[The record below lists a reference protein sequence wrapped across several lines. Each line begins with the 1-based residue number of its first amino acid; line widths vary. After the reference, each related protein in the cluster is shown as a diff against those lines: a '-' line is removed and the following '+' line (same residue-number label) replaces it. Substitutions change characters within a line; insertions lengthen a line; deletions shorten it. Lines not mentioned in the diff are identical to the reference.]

1 MRAISLLQPQKLVFG
16 TGALSQFVEDAI
28 AAGRKKVWILIAE
41 PLVGAL
47 KEGLQQMRNS
57 GMEVELV
64 VYEAGEP
71 TFGLYEEYLEG
82 VKEFAPE
89 SIVGI
94 GGGSVLDLA
103 KILAAMQDSTGQ
115 LSEFVGINLLK
126 GRGTHMVCIPTTSG
140 TGSEVSPN
148 AILLDEE
155 TLEKKGIISP
165 YLVPDATYIDPVL
178 TVGLPPKIT
187 AETGIDALSHCI
199 EAFTNKFSHPLVDDY
214 ALRGI
219 ALIGQNLQRAFEA
232 GDDLEA
238 RSAVALGSMYGGLCL
253 GPVNTAAVHALSYPL
268 GGKYHVPHGLAN
280 AVLLPEVMAYNMPA
294 NIQKHVQIALALGAQ
309 EGKTLE
315 ETARNGVEKVKELVR
330 LCDIPQNLTALG
342 VQKEDVTELTGL
354 AMKVTRLLKNNPKE
368 LTYEDAERIYYNL
381 F

>member
-16 TGALSQFVEDAI
+16 EEALKQFTEDTLASD
-28 AAGRKKVWILIAE
+28 RKKVWILIAE
-41 PLVGAL
+41 PLVAAL
-47 KEGLQQMRNS
+47 EESVETIKKAGIA
-57 GMEVELV
+57 VELV
-64 VYEAGEP
+64 IYEEGEP
-71 TFGLYEEYLEG
+71 TFSLYEEYLEKARVFG
-82 VKEFAPE
+82 AE
-89 SIVGI
+89 SVVGI

-103 KILAAMQDSTGQ
+103 KIIAAMQDCDQQ
-115 LSEFVGINLLK
+115 LDNFVGLNLLPVRK
-126 GRGTHMVCIPTTSG
+126 IHMVCIPTTSG

-148 AILLDEE
+148 AILLDEG

-165 YLVPDATYIDPVL
+165 FLVPDATYIDPLL
-178 TVGLPPKIT
+178 TLNLPPKIT

-219 ALIGQNLQRAFEA
+219 RLIGRNLHKAYENGQ
-232 GDDLEA
+232 DLDA

-280 AVLLPEVMAYNMPA
+280 AVLLPEVMSYNM
-294 NIQKHVQIALALGAQ
+294 NSDLEKHAQIAIAMGAE
-309 EGKTLE
+309 EGASLR
-315 ETARNGVEKVKELVR
+315 ETAQNGVEKVRELVS
-330 LCDIPQNLTALG
+330 LCNIPQNLTELG
-342 VQKEDVTELTGL
+342 VQKEDVGELTGL

-368 LTYEDAERIYYNL
+368 LTVQDAENIYCRL

>member
-16 TGALSQFVEDAI
+16 TGALSQFVEDTLE
-28 AAGRKKVWILIAE
+28 AGRKKVWILIAK
-41 PLVGAL
+41 PLEGAL
-47 KEGLQQMRNS
+47 EEGLQRMKS
-57 GMEVELV
+57 KGMEVKV
-64 VYEAGEP
+64 AVYEAGEP
-71 TFGLYEEYLEG
+71 TFRLYEEYLKSVRG
-82 VKEFAPE
+82 FNPE
-89 SIVGI
+89 SIVGV

-148 AILLDEE
+148 AILLDED

-178 TVGLPPKIT
+178 TVGLPPNIT

-199 EAFTNKFSHPLVDDY
+199 EAYTNKFSHPLVDDY

-219 ALIGQNLQRAFEA
+219 ALIGRNLHRAYEN
-232 GDDLEA
+232 GNDLDA

-280 AVLLPEVMAYNMPA
+280 AVLLPEVMAYNMQSDV
-294 NIQKHVQIALALGAQ
+294 QKHVQIALALGAE
-309 EGKTLE
+309 EGLTLE
-315 ETARNGVEKVKELVR
+315 ETAKNGVEKVKELVR
-330 LCDIPQNLTALG
+330 LCDIPQNLTSLG
-342 VQKEDVTELTGL
+342 VRKDDVTELTGL

-368 LTYEDAERIYYNL
+368 VTFEDAERIYYSL

>member
-16 TGALSQFVEDAI
+16 TGALSQYVEDTI
-28 AAGRKKVWILIAE
+28 QAGRARIWVLIAG
-41 PLVGAL
+41 PLVSRFE
-47 KEGLQQMRNS
+47 EGLRL
-57 GMEVELV
+57 MEKAGLKVKV
-64 VYEAGEP
+64 TVYDYGEP
-71 TFGLYEEYLEG
+71 TFDLYNEYLKE
-82 VKEFAPE
+82 VKAYNPE

-115 LSEFVGINLLK
+115 LSDFVGINLLK

-148 AILLDEE
+148 AILLDES

-165 YLVPDATYIDPVL
+165 YLVPDATYIDPEL
-178 TVGLPPKIT
+178 TIDLPPKIT

-199 EAFTNKFSHPLVDDY
+199 EAYTNRFSHPLVDDY

-219 ALIGQNLQRAFEA
+219 ALIGRNLRRAYEK
-232 GDDLEA
+232 GDDMDA

-280 AVLLPEVMAYNMPA
+280 AVLLPEVMAYNMSS
-294 NIQKHVQIALALGAQ
+294 NIHKHVQIALAMGAT
-309 EGKTLE
+309 EGETLE
-315 ETARNGVEKVKELVR
+315 ETAINGVEKVRELVK

-342 VQKEDVTELTGL
+342 VQKGDVAELTGL

-368 LTYEDAERIYYNL
+368 LTFEDAERIYYSL

>member
-16 TGALSQFVEDAI
+16 TGALSQFVEDTLE
-28 AAGRKKVWILIAE
+28 AGRKKVWVLIAE

-47 KEGLQQMRNS
+47 EEGLQRMKS
-57 GMEVELV
+57 KGLEVELA

-71 TFGLYEEYLEG
+71 TFGLYEEYLKQ
-82 VKEFAPE
+82 VREFDPE
-89 SIVGI
+89 SVVGI
-94 GGGSVLDLA
+94 GGGSVLDLT

-126 GRGTHMVCIPTTSG
+126 GRETHLVCIPTTSG

-155 TLEKKGIISP
+155 TLEKKGVISP

-199 EAFTNKFSHPLVDDY
+199 EAYTNKFSHPLIDDY

-219 ALIGQNLQRAFEA
+219 ALIGQNLHRAYEA
-232 GDDLEA
+232 GDDLDA

-294 NIQKHVQIALALGAQ
+294 NIHKHVQIALALGAK
-309 EGKTLE
+309 EGETLH
-315 ETARNGVEKVKELVR
+315 ETAGNGVEKVKELVR

-342 VQKEDVTELTGL
+342 VQKEDVAELTGL

-368 LTYEDAERIYYNL
+368 VTFEDAEQIYYSL